1 MIGIQEIGSYIPSN
15 RISNYDL
22 KDKFEMDD
30 NFIENKIGV
39 QRVSRM
45 LDGEDTSVMCVKAFN
60 NLEQKIDIEKGEI
73 ECLILITQNPDS
85 NIPHTSAV
93 LHGLLDLPENCA
105 CFGVSLGCSGFV
117 YGLSII
123 ESFMQRNG
131 MKKGLLF
138 TSDPYS
144 KIIDP
149 EDKNTQIL
157 FGDGA
162 TVSLITDTPVYIS
175 GKYNFGT
182 VGKEFKNLICTDNS
196 LYMNGRGIFNFAA
209 RYVPKDIKQLLEKN
223 ELLIDDIDKFVFHQG
238 SKYIIDTLIKRI
250 GLEKEKVPF
259 DIQDYGNTVSS
270 SIPLIIEKEI
280 KSNTN
285 KMVAIGFGVGLSW
298 ASTILTKIN

>member
-105 CFGVSLGCSGFV
+105 CFDVSLGCSGFV